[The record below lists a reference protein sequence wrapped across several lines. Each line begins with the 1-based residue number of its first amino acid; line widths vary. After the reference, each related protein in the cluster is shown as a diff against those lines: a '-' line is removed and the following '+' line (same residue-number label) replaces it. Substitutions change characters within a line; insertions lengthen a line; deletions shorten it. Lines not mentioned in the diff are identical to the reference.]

1 MMKKLFIAVK
11 YQLQRNGMNIKRF
24 IKKELS
30 VKDFLKK
37 IFSLYS
43 YYLYLFVVII
53 FRLFF
58 VRNLAKMQIRYYL
71 NND

>member
-1 MMKKLFIAVK
+1 MMKKIIHCGEVSTSK
-11 YQLQRNGMNIKRF
+11 KWNEYERF

-30 VKDFLKK
+30 VKIFFEKN
-37 IFSLYS
+37 FSLYS

-58 VRNLAKMQIRYYL
+58 VNLAMQIRYYL